1 MCVVYFNQQLGA
13 AHPKR
18 WLKYTFLTLLTTKS
32 KKGQKSKKLA
42 AKFSKKN
49 CFFKFAP
56 KRWSNVLFPK
66 NRNLFNSLP
75 CQDLNPGPAH

>member
-1 MCVVYFNQQLGA
+1 MCVEYFNQQLGA

-66 NRNLFNSLP
+66 N
-75 CQDLNPGPAH
+75 PGTLVFSHYTTARRW